1 MERIIEYTA
10 DGSAT
15 LFVPELDE
23 HYHSVKGALTES
35 SHIFIDMGLKTSAA
49 PSPRILEIGFGTG
62 LNALLTLIEA
72 EKSGRQVHYTG
83 IELYPL
89 PWETVEKLGYT
100 NEERR
105 ATGDEQAAQW
115 MKALHT
121 SPWGEDVRITPHF
134 TLRKIQGDFTSME
147 CPSPIADH
155 SPSIADH
162 SPLFSLI
169 YFDAFAPRS
178 SRRCG
183 RKNYSTA
190 CTL

>member
-83 IELYPL
+83 CLLY
-89 PWETVEKLGYT
+89 
-100 NEERR
+100 
-105 ATGDEQAAQW
+105 
-115 MKALHT
+115 T
-121 SPWGEDVRITPHF
+121 S
-134 TLRKIQGDFTSME
+134 
-147 CPSPIADH
+147 
-155 SPSIADH
+155 
-162 SPLFSLI
+162 
-169 YFDAFAPRS
+169 
-178 SRRCG
+178 RCV
-183 RKNYSTA
+183 
-190 CTL
+190 

>member
-89 PWETVEKLGYT
+89 PWETVERLGYT
-100 NEERR
+100 NGERR
-105 ATGDEQAAQW
+105 RRTDYAMDEGSPYI
-115 MKALHT
+115 AL
-121 SPWGEDVRITPHF
+121 GR
-134 TLRKIQGDFTSME
+134 RR
-147 CPSPIADH
+147 ADH
-155 SPSIADH
+155 STFHPEEDTGRLHKHGVSVAD
-162 SPLFSLI
+162 
-169 YFDAFAPRS
+169 R
-178 SRRCG
+178 
-183 RKNYSTA
+183 
-190 CTL
+190 

>member
-105 ATGDEQAAQW
+105 TTGDGHS
-115 MKALHT
+115 MLVKSPCIFLRVKCGVIRT
-121 SPWGEDVRITPHF
+121 SSP
-134 TLRKIQGDFTSME
+134 QGDV
-147 CPSPIADH
+147 
-155 SPSIADH
+155 
-162 SPLFSLI
+162 
-169 YFDAFAPRS
+169 
-178 SRRCG
+178 
-183 RKNYSTA
+183 
-190 CTL
+190 

>member
-100 NEERR
+100 NEER
-105 ATGDEQAAQW
+105 AGEAAGDVDARTIRPPVRYDGKGRNTDYVLRQRSGTEDAAGGRIHRGAASGPSGWQKGNIEGEEDTSHHGGHREHFLFHIL
-115 MKALHT
+115 KAR
-121 SPWGEDVRITPHF
+121 D
-134 TLRKIQGDFTSME
+134 
-147 CPSPIADH
+147 
-155 SPSIADH
+155 
-162 SPLFSLI
+162 
-169 YFDAFAPRS
+169 
-178 SRRCG
+178 
-183 RKNYSTA
+183 
-190 CTL
+190 